1 MIDMTTLNFNGMANR
16 MTHNIEACRDRFQW
30 VRKQYMNA
38 RKEYDNNPSENSYAM
53 LVSWE
58 GDFIRAKERLNNAYE
73 WHKAN
78 PAN

>member
-53 LVSWE
+53 LMSWE
-58 GDFIRAKERLNNAYE
+58 GDFNRAKERLNNAYALGQGQP
-73 WHKAN
+73 W
-78 PAN
+78 